1 MSKLRRMTETDLI
14 TSAQAAVILRCTPRT
29 IARMAED
36 GRLEPALKFPG
47 WRGGYLFTR
56 AEVERA
62 AIEQQTRAQA
72 S

>member
-1 MSKLRRMTETDLI
+1 MSKLRHMTATDTI
-14 TSAQAAVILRCTPRT
+14 TTAQAAVILDCSRRNV
-29 IARMAED
+29 ARMVAD
-36 GRLEPALKFPG
+36 GRLTPALKFPG

-62 AIEQQTRAQA
+62 AAEQVKAA

>member
-1 MSKLRRMTETDLI
+1 MSKLRRMTQSDTI
-14 TSAQAAVILRCTPRT
+14 TTAQAAEILDCSRRT
-29 IARMAED
+29 IARMVEG
-36 GRLEPALKFPG
+36 GRLEPMLKFPG

-62 AIEQQTRAQA
+62 AAEQTKAKA

>member
-1 MSKLRRMTETDLI
+1 MTETDML
-14 TSAQAAVILRCTPRT
+14 TSAQAAVILGCRPRT
-29 IARMAED
+29 VARMAAD

-62 AIEQQTRAQA
+62 AIEQQTRAEA

>member
-1 MSKLRRMTETDLI
+1 MTETDMI
-14 TSAQAAVILRCTPRT
+14 TSAQAAVILGCRPRT
-29 IARMAED
+29 VARMVED

>member
-1 MSKLRRMTETDLI
+1 MTESDTI
-14 TSAQAAVILRCTPRT
+14 TTAQAAEILRCSRRT

-36 GRLEPALKFPG
+36 GRLDPLLKFPG

-56 AEVERA
+56 AEVERVRD
-62 AIEQQTRAQA
+62 EPRAKA

>member
-1 MSKLRRMTETDLI
+1 
-14 TSAQAAVILRCTPRT
+14 
-29 IARMAED
+29 MAED

>member
-1 MSKLRRMTETDLI
+1 MTETDLI
-14 TSAQAAVILRCTPRT
+14 TSAQAAVILNCTPRT

-47 WRGGYLFTR
+47 WRGGYLFAR

-62 AIEQQTRAQA
+62 RDELREKA